1 MKMERSSEGFLQRIR
16 SAIWR
21 NSWRRDSCEG
31 VVKADYNDYKL
42 KINEIIL
49 YGAEGIALIIL
60 ISYVFYRS
68 FLAVVLLLPT
78 VLLFLE
84 YKRRSRIKSE
94 KEKLTLQ
101 FREMMHSVIAALQ
114 AGYSVENAFEHSY
127 DDLILLYGKNEI
139 IPKEIEVINRNLRNN
154 HNLEEVLTDLADRTH
169 VKDIADFAEVF
180 RIAKRSGGDLT
191 AILGN
196 TAETISDRI
205 EVRREIA
212 VGISD
217 KKMEQK
223 IMDMVPFGIIFYIDA
238 TSPGFFDPLYHN
250 LLGVA
255 LMTVMLAI
263 YVFAFLLGEKILD
276 IRY

>member
-1 MKMERSSEGFLQRIR
+1 MKKERSSEGFLQRIR
-16 SAIWR
+16 LAILK
-21 NSWRRDSCEG
+21 SSGRRGSCEG
-31 VVKADYNDYKL
+31 IVKADYNEYTL
-42 KINEIIL
+42 TLNEIIL
-49 YGAEGIALIIL
+49 YGAEAIALIIL
-60 ISYVFYRS
+60 ISYIFYRS
-68 FLAVVLLLPT
+68 FLAVFLLSPT
-78 VLLFLE
+78 IILFLDH
-84 YKRRSRIKSE
+84 KRKRRIKSE

-101 FREMMHSVIAALQ
+101 FREMMHSVIAGLQ

-127 DDLILLYGKNEI
+127 DDLILLYGRDEI

-154 HNLEEVLTDLADRTH
+154 HNLEEVLTDLAERTH

-196 TAETISDRI
+196 TAEAISDRI

-223 IMDMVPFGIIFYIDA
+223 IMDLVPFGIIFYIDA
-238 TSPGFFDPLYHN
+238 TSPGFFEPLYHN
-250 LLGVA
+250 PGGVA
-255 LMTVMLAI
+255 LMTVMLGVYI
-263 YVFAFLLGEKILD
+263 FAFLLGEKILD

>member
-1 MKMERSSEGFLQRIR
+1 MQKNRF
-16 SAIWR
+16 AILK
-21 NSWRRDSCEG
+21 NLKRRGSCDG
-31 VVKADYNDYKL
+31 TIKADYNEYQL
-42 KINEIIL
+42 TLNEIIL
-49 YGAEGIALIIL
+49 YGAEAIGLIIL

-68 FLAVVLLLPT
+68 ILAVI
-78 VLLFLE
+78 LFLPAVLFFLE
-84 YKRRSRIKSE
+84 HKRKIRIKSE

-101 FREMMHSVIAALQ
+101 FREMMHSVIAGLQ

-127 DDLILLYGKNEI
+127 DDLILLYGRDEI

-154 HNLEEVLTDLADRTH
+154 HNLEDVLTDLAERTH

-191 AILGN
+191 TILGN
-196 TAETISDRI
+196 TAEAISDRI

-223 IMDMVPFGIIFYIDA
+223 IMDLVPFGIIFYIDS
-238 TSPGFFDPLYHN
+238 TSPGFFAPLYHN
-250 LLGVA
+250 PMGII
-255 LMTVMLAI
+255 LMTVLLAVYI
-263 YVFAFLLGEKILD
+263 AAFLLGEKILD

>member
-1 MKMERSSEGFLQRIR
+1 MQRIR
-16 SAIWR
+16 LAILK
-21 NSWRRDSCEG
+21 SSGRRGSCEG
-31 VVKADYNDYKL
+31 IVKADYNEYTL
-42 KINEIIL
+42 TLNEIIL
-49 YGAEGIALIIL
+49 YGAEAIALIIL
-60 ISYVFYRS
+60 ISYIFYRS
-68 FLAVVLLLPT
+68 FLAVFLLSPT
-78 VLLFLE
+78 IILFLDH
-84 YKRRSRIKSE
+84 KRKRRIKSE

-101 FREMMHSVIAALQ
+101 FREMMHSVIAGLQ

-127 DDLILLYGKNEI
+127 DDLILLYGRDEI

-154 HNLEEVLTDLADRTH
+154 HNLEEVLTDLAERTH

-196 TAETISDRI
+196 TAEAISDRI

-223 IMDMVPFGIIFYIDA
+223 IMDLVPFGIIFYIDA
-238 TSPGFFDPLYHN
+238 TSPGFFEPLYHN
-250 LLGVA
+250 PGGVA
-255 LMTVMLAI
+255 LMTVMLGVYI
-263 YVFAFLLGEKILD
+263 FAFLLGEKILD

>member
-1 MKMERSSEGFLQRIR
+1 
-16 SAIWR
+16 
-21 NSWRRDSCEG
+21 
-31 VVKADYNDYKL
+31 
-42 KINEIIL
+42 
-49 YGAEGIALIIL
+49 
-60 ISYVFYRS
+60 
-68 FLAVVLLLPT
+68 
-78 VLLFLE
+78 
-84 YKRRSRIKSE
+84 
-94 KEKLTLQ
+94 
-101 FREMMHSVIAALQ
+101 MMHSVIAALQ

-255 LMTVMLAI
+255 LMTAMLAI